1 VPADVSLLLIANF
14 DPESSFITRLYYCQ
28 YNLTTIRT
36 ILKLVPVVWIC
47 LIDKNN
53 NYHISC
59 LSKHCYII
67 YHCKRHITAG
77 LVQTSGDRLSPPYI
91 VLSQALLQNPIIANV
106 SLALGPIGTSG
117 DTRHQRWFIT
127 RSAGDAITL
136 FLYSYLTIPNISLLV
151 PLSIL

>member
-1 VPADVSLLLIANF
+1 MPADVSLLLIANF

-47 LIDKNN
+47 LVDKNN

-77 LVQTSGDRLSPPYI
+77 LVQTSGDRLSPSYI
-91 VLSQALLQNPIIANV
+91 VLSQALLQNL
-106 SLALGPIGTSG
+106 SLQTPHYRWVQSELAVILGI
-117 DTRHQRWFIT
+117 RWFVT